1 MTNCRFRCKHRPSIP
16 LTFPLL
22 WGLTSACWLK
32 SWPLLKLFSHS
43 QQSKLWAA
51 KWNRPANIVH
61 SKCSDYLNWC
71 LSVFASSRSH
81 LFLFVPD
88 VTLLYMLSG
97 CRREQWTTKAFV
109 RSPAQWRMY
118 SKTRLSVSK
127 SNQKFCLSVFHRY
140 NLKLLLQS
148 LTLIFIHSLHN
159 LSSIKSMAFSDE
171 SKATKEWFNVLS
183 KAWRS
188 WEERP
193 HCRATFKHI
202 IFRQINHIQ
211 FVNVH
216 LYVLRCFNNIKHKC
230 IKCIL
235 WIGYTVQGITEN
247 KVVTLSWSALAI
259 LHQTMHSHLK
269 TKQSRVFLSL
279 TGVFYLKRQ
288 RKEHFTALLD

>member
-1 MTNCRFRCKHRPSIP
+1 MFRSEALKAELSVVVFCSLWSYQIIVLQSGWRMTNCRFRCKHRPSIP

-32 SWPLLKLFSHS
+32 SWPLLKLFS

-51 KWNRPANIVH
+51 KWKWNRPANIVH

-127 SNQKFCLSVFHRY
+127 SNQKFCLSVCI
-140 NLKLLLQS
+140 S
-148 LTLIFIHSLHN
+148 
-159 LSSIKSMAFSDE
+159 
-171 SKATKEWFNVLS
+171 
-183 KAWRS
+183 
-188 WEERP
+188 
-193 HCRATFKHI
+193 
-202 IFRQINHIQ
+202 QI
-211 FVNVH
+211 
-216 LYVLRCFNNIKHKC
+216 
-230 IKCIL
+230 
-235 WIGYTVQGITEN
+235 
-247 KVVTLSWSALAI
+247 
-259 LHQTMHSHLK
+259 
-269 TKQSRVFLSL
+269 
-279 TGVFYLKRQ
+279 
-288 RKEHFTALLD
+288 